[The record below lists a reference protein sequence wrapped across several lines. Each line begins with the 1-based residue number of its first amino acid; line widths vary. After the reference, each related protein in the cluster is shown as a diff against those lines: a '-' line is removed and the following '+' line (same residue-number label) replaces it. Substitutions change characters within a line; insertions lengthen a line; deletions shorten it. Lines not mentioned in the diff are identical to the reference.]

1 MALEDMKSNLAKGA
15 GKPKGNPSGN
25 IKDQS
30 PIDRTLTDKLGK
42 LNRKDIT
49 SDVKD
54 VPKYKEF
61 TANGKKA

>member
-15 GKPKGNPSGN
+15 GRPKGNPSGN

-30 PIDRTLTDKLGK
+30 PIDRTLTNKLGK
-42 LNRKDIT
+42 LNGKDIT

-61 TANGKKA
+61 TADGVKS

>member
-15 GKPKGNPSGN
+15 GRPKGNPSGN

-30 PIDRTLTDKLGK
+30 PIDRTLTNKLGK
-42 LNRKDIT
+42 LNGKDIT

-61 TANGKKA
+61 TADGEKS